1 MPVMHFDKPVKKWA
15 SRPYKPTYNISPNAV
30 AKEAMPDPKLY
41 LHMPY
46 ENGGAIEATLN
57 ADEFGGSAIGAGA
70 SMLLCLCNDKII
82 EESRLKQVTS
92 AIMFSGG
99 GAPAEGGL
107 FDPAIV
113 GVTPTERQR
122 TYAYIDL
129 RQKYF
134 HPYIF
139 EVICSL
145 STPFRTIA
153 TGNTCGYI
161 NEDGVL
167 QVIKDPEDPN
177 FNEDNTG
184 IPWLIENYSRIS
196 WNRTQAFINQEYN
209 RLLDDLKPDQIFI
222 SKFPVIPVFHRDRQE
237 VNGRPAIHE
246 ISKMYNQ
253 IIQLTN
259 STDPLFDNYNNA
271 LYFKVQMCLVDLRL
285 LGQKLIE
292 KKKGHYH
299 KNILGKSVDYGSRD
313 VISVAVMNEVQ
324 HPKDNQIDIFHT
336 GIPLAKCLV
345 LGQPM
350 MSRWVMNFFEDNF
363 KNKDFVTVG
372 NLTGKTRAVELKE
385 LQDHSMIY
393 DKKTIDK
400 KMKRF
405 INTYSS
411 RFEPIKVYFKDGTT
425 SNFYYTGLMQPTNS
439 ANPTASSIMNR
450 PMTWTDLFYIA
461 AMDCCADKFVYA
473 TRYPVLTYSGTFPS
487 QVVPMS
493 TVETMKAIVDG
504 KVYDHY
510 PVIDVNMPPNE
521 VATKFIDTL
530 TISNLYLSALGGDWT
545 KSPIMVPYDSNI
557 VQEKFCERLTSGVCS
572 LAG

>member
-1 MPVMHFDKPVKKWA
+1 MPVMHFDKSLKKWA
-15 SRPYKPTYNISPNAV
+15 SRPWNPTYST
-30 AKEAMPDPKLY
+30 PKPKQTETLY
-41 LHMPY
+41 LHMP
-46 ENGGAIEATLN
+46 AMEANLDAN
-57 ADEFGGSAIGAGA
+57 DFGGSSIGTGE
-70 SMLLCLCNDKII
+70 SMVITLCTDKII
-82 EESRLKQVTS
+82 EQSGLKPITS
-92 AIMFSGG
+92 SIMFGIG

-107 FDPAIV
+107 FDPNLV
-113 GVTPTERQR
+113 GATPTQRQR
-122 TYAYIDL
+122 TYTYIDL
-129 RQKYF
+129 KRKYF

-139 EVICSL
+139 EILKQL
-145 STPFRTIA
+145 SSTFGAIA

-161 NEDGVL
+161 DENGKL
-167 QVIKDPEDPN
+167 TAIKDPEDPN

-184 IPWLIENYSRIS
+184 IPWLIENYSKIV
-196 WNRTQAFINQEYN
+196 WNKTESMINQDRN
-209 RLLDDLKPDQIFI
+209 RLLADLKPEQIFI
-222 SKFPVIPVFHRDRQE
+222 TKWPVIPIFYRDKEE
-237 VNGRPAIHE
+237 VNGRPSVHE
-246 ISKMYNQ
+246 ISKKYNQ
-253 IIQLTN
+253 IIQYSN

-271 LYFKVQMCLVDLRL
+271 LYFKVQMCLVDLRQ
-285 LGQKLIE
+285 LGQSLIE

-299 KNILGKSVDYGSRD
+299 RNILGKSIDYGSRD

-345 LGQPM
+345 LGQPL

-372 NLTGKTRAVELKE
+372 NLSGKTRTVEIKELK
-385 LQDHSMIY
+385 DHSLIY

-400 KMKRF
+400 AMKRF
-405 INTYSS
+405 INTYGS
-411 RFEPIKVYFKDGTT
+411 RFEPIKVYFKDGTM
-425 SNFYYTGLMQPTNS
+425 SNFYYTGLMQPTTLNS
-439 ANPTASSIMNR
+439 PNASSIMNR

-461 AMDCCADKFVYA
+461 AMDCCADKFVYT

-493 TVETMKAIVDG
+493 TVETTKAIVDG

-510 PVIDVNMPPNE
+510 PLIDVNMPPNE

-530 TISNLYLSALGGDWT
+530 TISDLYLSALGGDWT
-545 KSPIMVPYDSNI
+545 SIMIPYDSNI
-557 VQEKFCERLTSGVCS
+557 VQEKFCERLTSGVCL